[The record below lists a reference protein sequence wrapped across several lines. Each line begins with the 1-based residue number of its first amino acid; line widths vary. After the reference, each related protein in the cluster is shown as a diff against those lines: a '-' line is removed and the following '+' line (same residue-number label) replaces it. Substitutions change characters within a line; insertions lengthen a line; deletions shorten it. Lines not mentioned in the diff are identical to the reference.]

1 MKSMEDNIFGKI
13 NSRFTEIA
21 EKEDQQNELYFFIIW
36 IINTYFFNSKQSLMK
51 RVITTQKMA
60 NLQKIVC

>member
-21 EKEDQQNELYFFIIW
+21 EKEDQQNELYFFII
-36 IINTYFFNSKQSLMK
+36 
-51 RVITTQKMA
+51 
-60 NLQKIVC
+60 